1 MTDALAA
8 FAAAV
13 AAMPNDA
20 ELRLRYMRLL
30 NEAGRAEEA
39 KAEALVL
46 LTLAPGNTEALYLA
60 FPAAPA
66 VSTGSSPAVAPPGS
80 TGSTSETPETPAF
93 VEPAAS
99 GDSVDWAKLEEQ
111 LGSPIKPPFVVQEVH
126 SDGVVDLTENHDVDP
141 IVEIARE
148 TMTLADVGGLD
159 QVKRRINEA
168 FLEPMR
174 HPEIAKAFGKTLKGG
189 LLLYGPPGCGKTFIA
204 RAIAGELNARFIS
217 VTISDIL
224 DKFLGESEDN
234 IRKVFEKAREMA
246 PAVLFFDEVDAVG
259 GKRSQSN
266 SSSSQRNVV
275 NQMLMEMDGF
285 ESNNDG
291 VFVLAATNHPWD
303 VDAALKR
310 PGRFDRSVLVLPP
323 DAPARDAI
331 LRVHLRDRPIE
342 GIDLGDLV
350 KRTHGFSG
358 ADLKFV
364 VTAASE
370 VAMMDSI
377 RTGAVRPI
385 NMKDMRAALSDIKP
399 SIAPWMQSAKN
410 VVQFANSTGEYDEL
424 EDFLKRE
431 RIL

>member
-1 MTDALAA
+1 VTDALAA

-13 AAMPNDA
+13 AAMPNDV
-20 ELRLRYMRLL
+20 ELRVRYMRLL
-30 NEAGRAEEA
+30 NEAGRTADAQVEA
-39 KAEALVL
+39 QAVLALS
-46 LTLAPGNTEALYLA
+46 PGNTEALYLA
-60 FPAAPA
+60 FP
-66 VSTGSSPAVAPPGS
+66 S
-80 TGSTSETPETPAF
+80 
-93 VEPAAS
+93 EPAAVEPPAAVVPPENPTPAPT
-99 GDSVDWAKLEEQ
+99 GDSIDWAQLEAQ
-111 LGSPIKPPFVVQEVH
+111 LDSPIKPPFVLQEIS
-126 SDGVVDLTENHDVDP
+126 SDGISVTENHDVDP

-266 SSSSQRNVV
+266 SSTSQRNVV

-342 GIDLGDLV
+342 GIDIAELV

-377 RTGAVRPI
+377 RTGSVRPI
-385 NMKDMRAALSDIKP
+385 NMKDMRVALGDIKP

-410 VVQFANSTGEYDEL
+410 VVQFANKSGEYDEL
-424 EDFLKRE
+424 EDFLKKE
-431 RIL
+431 RVL

>member
-13 AAMPNDA
+13 AAMPNDV
-20 ELRLRYMRLL
+20 ELRVRYMRLL
-30 NEAGRAEEA
+30 TEAGRT
-39 KAEALVL
+39 AEAQTEAHAVL
-46 LTLAPGNTEALYLA
+46 ALSPGNTEALYLA
-60 FPAAPA
+60 FPSEPAAVHPPE
-66 VSTGSSPAVAPPGS
+66 SPAPVAPPA
-80 TGSTSETPETPAF
+80 P
-93 VEPAAS
+93 PAATT
-99 GDSVDWAKLEEQ
+99 GDSVDWAQLEAQ
-111 LGSPIKPPFVVQEVH
+111 LDSPIKPPFVLQEVN
-126 SDGVVDLTENHDVDP
+126 SDGISVSENHDVDP

-259 GKRSQSN
+259 GKRSQAN

-342 GIDLGDLV
+342 GIDLAELV

-358 ADLKFV
+358 ADLKFL

-385 NMKDMRAALSDIKP
+385 NMKDMRAAISDIKP
-399 SIAPWMQSAKN
+399 SIAPWLQSAKN
-410 VVQFANSTGEYDEL
+410 VVQFANATGEYDEL
-424 EDFLKRE
+424 EEFLKRE

>member
-20 ELRLRYMRLL
+20 ELRVRYMRLL

-39 KAEALVL
+39 KAEALAVL
-46 LTLAPGNTEALYLA
+46 ALAPGNTEALYLA
-60 FPAAPA
+60 FPAEPASVQPSTAPA
-66 VSTGSSPAVAPPGS
+66 A
-80 TGSTSETPETPAF
+80 
-93 VEPAAS
+93 PAAPTTPTAPAEQPPAT
-99 GDSVDWAKLEEQ
+99 GDSVDWAKLEAQ
-111 LGSPIKPPFVVQEVH
+111 LDSPIKPPFVLQEV
-126 SDGVVDLTENHDVDP
+126 SENGISVTDNHDVDP
-141 IVEIARE
+141 IIEVARE

-234 IRKVFEKAREMA
+234 IRKVFEKARELA

-266 SSSSQRNVV
+266 SSTSQRNVV

-342 GIDLGDLV
+342 GIDLAELV

-377 RTGAVRPI
+377 KTGAVRPI
-385 NMKDMRAALSDIKP
+385 TMKDIRAALGDIKP
-399 SIAPWMQSAKN
+399 SIGPWMQSAKN
-410 VVQFANSTGEYDEL
+410 VVQFANTTGEYDEL